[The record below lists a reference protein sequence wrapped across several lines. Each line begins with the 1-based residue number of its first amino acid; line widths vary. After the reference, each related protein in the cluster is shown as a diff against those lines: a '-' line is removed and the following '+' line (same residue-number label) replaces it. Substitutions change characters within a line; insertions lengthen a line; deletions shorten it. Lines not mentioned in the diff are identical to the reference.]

1 MPECTAFFSLI
12 GSTQSLDN
20 FGCAA
25 ILHIAGNEFH
35 TDAVVLIFIR
45 YEVLD
50 NIKEVGWFKHTR
62 HSNLLCR
69 RLAVRIDI
77 TKLVWIG
84 IFPLHKMADTT
95 CDARIAAIMETGGHD
110 NLIEVEQFRHT
121 FQLFSTSAV
130 LVTHQ
135 LVDAFCH
142 RFCDIWRL
150 ALDDHERQTVYKQD
164 NIGNDILLFAGNAN
178 LILADGK
185 EVVIS
190 SVGTVIGIHI
200 PPVDKTYRTVYLA
213 TFLVVG
219 RQPFRNAVINFL
231 VIFKNLPKWMRIV
244 LNLNTEIVDLD
255 IVQPRIQTLQGSFQ
269 ARHDNDLREGLPET
283 LLRIVLFAVI
293 QLDDCPSQLF

>member
-1 MPECTAFFSLI
+1 MPERTAFFSLGGI
-12 GSTQSLDN
+12 AQTLDD
-20 FGCAA
+20 FVCTT
-25 ILHIAGNEFH
+25 ILHIARNEFH
-35 TDAVVLIFIR
+35 TDTAVLVLVSN
-45 YEVLD
+45 EVLND
-50 NIKEVGWFKHTR
+50 VQKVGWFKHTR

-84 IFPLHKMADTT
+84 IFPLHKMADTA

-213 TFLVVG
+213 TFFVVG

-231 VIFKNLPKWMRIV
+231 VIFK
-244 LNLNTEIVDLD
+244 
-255 IVQPRIQTLQGSFQ
+255 
-269 ARHDNDLREGLPET
+269 
-283 LLRIVLFAVI
+283 
-293 QLDDCPSQLF
+293 